1 MVEKRQSWQ
10 LFALY
15 LILYGLNVQI
25 KKPTILTNGGASV
38 FCLIINL
45 SGRYRNH
52 GVSNVKCKILN
63 ILKFTIHL

>member
-25 KKPTILTNGGASV
+25 KSPTVLTNGGARV
-38 FCLIINL
+38 FYFCLTWAVATAMQKIK
-45 SGRYRNH
+45 
-52 GVSNVKCKILN
+52 NVICMKK
-63 ILKFTIHL
+63 H

>member
-25 KKPTILTNGGASV
+25 KNPTILTNGGEEWFYFSLTWAVATASK
-38 FCLIINL
+38 CNL
-45 SGRYRNH
+45 YE
-52 GVSNVKCKILN
+52 IY
-63 ILKFTIHL
+63 

>member
-25 KKPTILTNGGASV
+25 KNPTILTNGGENEFYFSLTWAVATAS
-38 FCLIINL
+38 
-45 SGRYRNH
+45 
-52 GVSNVKCKILN
+52 KM
-63 ILKFTIHL
+63 

>member
-25 KKPTILTNGGASV
+25 KNPHGSHEWWGELFYFSLTWAVATAS
-38 FCLIINL
+38 
-45 SGRYRNH
+45 
-52 GVSNVKCKILN
+52 KM
-63 ILKFTIHL
+63 